1 MNINKLY
8 RFISLDLWGNVPA
21 IIQKKMSAFYT
32 RLYTTS
38 FSRHFIGP
46 YSAFHYRD
54 PQYLKKFIPASGA
67 SNYKTFQDFFSRKLK
82 EPLSSGN
89 NHSWPCEG
97 LLCEYGRVGNLP
109 EVNVKKQRRHL
120 RTIFGQGG
128 SLIPD
133 HYYFSNIFLHNKD
146 YHRIHSPVTGRIS
159 RIEHIPGEL
168 VLLRPWIYKE
178 DPSHPALRNERYNVD
193 ITDDAGKT
201 WFISIVGGPA
211 VGTII
216 LEKTVKL
223 DFLINTGEELATF
236 LLGSTCCMASPVRI
250 NKNIGE
256 MVEPGIPL

>member
-1 MNINKLY
+1 M
-8 RFISLDLWGNVPA
+8 
-21 IIQKKMSAFYT
+21 
-32 RLYTTS
+32 
-38 FSRHFIGP
+38 
-46 YSAFHYRD
+46 
-54 PQYLKKFIPASGA
+54 
-67 SNYKTFQDFFSRKLK
+67 
-82 EPLSSGN
+82 
-89 NHSWPCEG
+89 
-97 LLCEYGRVGNLP
+97 
-109 EVNVKKQRRHL
+109 NVKKQRRHL

-128 SLIPD
+128 ALIPD
-133 HYYFSNIFLHNKD
+133 HYYFSNVFLHNKD
-146 YHRIHSPVTGRIS
+146 YHRIHSPVTGRIT